1 MANLYSCFG
10 CVKCCCYCC
19 SITLTI
25 PPDFLNF
32 DSLLSFRIVLHIL
45 LLLAYYCLCSWL
57 EQNIRFFC
65 QFIACFD
72 CLMFC
77 GRLRSHT
84 FSRSMATNPCPI
96 KYPTFVFGFA
106 FPAHYLRLTFLNA
119 WWPGKYQ
126 NNSCKKQKK
135 KHNTLTQVEKNKK
148 KMQNIKER
156 SPLSWLQLRCIN
168 CVQLIRIRMW
178 FGASTA
184 HCIVCWHFVAL

>member
-135 KHNTLTQVEKNKK
+135 NTTRWPKWKRTKKNAKHKRTQPAQLTSIE
-148 KMQNIKER
+148 MY
-156 SPLSWLQLRCIN
+156 QLCA
-168 CVQLIRIRMW
+168 VD
-178 FGASTA
+178 SY
-184 HCIVCWHFVAL
+184 